1 MDHATLREL
10 AAGAALDDL
19 DPDEARTLERHL
31 TACPSCRG
39 LSGDLDLVVGE
50 LALAAPALRPPADL
64 RGHVLDA
71 LHAPSAR
78 ALAVLDGGGR
88 TGRATAGSAASTTV
102 GSRPAGAGPRIARLG
117 GLAAAAV
124 FAFAAIGLG
133 AQNRQ
138 LDERVA
144 ATAAQLADARSELQ
158 AREAAVALVAD
169 PAHLEVALHAEPV
182 APAAQ
187 AVVMFRPGTTE
198 AYLLATNLPATRTGQ
213 VYQLWYADAAG
224 VHPLRTFHHD
234 GQGPFV
240 APFGVDLGS
249 SAAAMVT
256 LEPVGGAVGE
266 PGPQVVFGEL

>member
-1 MDHATLREL
+1 VDHATLREL

-19 DPDEARTLERHL
+19 DPGEALTLERHL
-31 TACPSCRG
+31 PECPSCRG
-39 LSGDLDLVVGE
+39 LSADLDQVVGE
-50 LALAAPALRPPADL
+50 LALAAPALRPPAGL
-64 RGHVLDA
+64 RDHVLDA
-71 LHAPSAR
+71 LHAPSAP
-78 ALAVLDGGGR
+78 ALAVLDGGRR
-88 TGRATAGSAASTTV
+88 TDRATAGGASSTTV
-102 GSRPAGAGPRIARLG
+102 GSRPAGANPRIARWG

-138 LDERVA
+138 LDERVT
-144 ATAAQLADARSELQ
+144 ATAAQLADAQARLQ
-158 AREAAVALVAD
+158 ARQAAVALVAD

-187 AVVMFRPGTTE
+187 AVVMFRPGTT
-198 AYLLATNLPATRTGQ
+198 LPATRTGQ
-213 VYQLWYADAAG
+213 VYQLWYADASG
-224 VHPLRTFHHD
+224 VHPLGTFHHD

-266 PGPQVVFGEL
+266 PGPQVVFGEF